1 MIIAVGQKG
10 EPMSDT
16 ISRQAAIANAIS
28 GRTRE
33 IDGEKWIR
41 VSEVRESIKTLPSAE
56 PKTGKWLEKEVIYAD
71 EAKETIEEWQ
81 SCKCSK
87 CGRYDTRPYLYYFS
101 EPRFCSWCGALNGEG
116 SEE

>member
-1 MIIAVGQKG
+1 
-10 EPMSDT
+10 MSDL

-56 PKTGKWLEKEVIYAD
+56 SKIIRCKDCKHWDIHKRLNMPWCKEMHIDMGAED
-71 EAKETIEEWQ
+71 
-81 SCKCSK
+81 
-87 CGRYDTRPYLYYFS
+87 
-101 EPRFCSWCGALNGEG
+101 FCSRAERKEDG
-116 SEE
+116 